1 MENTSLSLGHRFGRA
16 EVGRRGTREPL
27 DDVDPAGSELG
38 TCPVGDDPIAL
49 DVGEQRLDG
58 GALIPPR
65 ARPTRPVE
73 RRHEGFLLADL
84 DNHVDHRHLV
94 DLIDRP
100 IDRPIERRIGRRCWL
115 GSDARYGRGRI
126 ERTQCARATG
136 AAVEFDLMSG
146 ASTWSESARLATELE
161 RVGFS
166 GMLYTETSQVPW
178 MQIAAA
184 ATAAPT
190 LMFAT
195 GIAVAFPRSPMVS
208 AATAWELAHN
218 TEGRFRLGLGSQ
230 VKAHI
235 KRRYGAEFGPPG
247 PRLRDYVLAVKACFR
262 AFHGDEKLSHEG
274 PYYRLN
280 LLPPQWAP
288 PRHDFGDIKVDIS
301 AVGPYMT
308 RMAGEVADGVHV
320 HPFHSTQYIRQRLL
334 PAVAAG
340 AESAGRDMA
349 DVDLVVPVFAI
360 PGDSHEER
368 ASLVQAAKTQ
378 YRVLRLHPELRL
390 SVRRPRIRRDDGT
403 PR

>member
-1 MENTSLSLGHRFGRA
+1 
-16 EVGRRGTREPL
+16 
-27 DDVDPAGSELG
+27 
-38 TCPVGDDPIAL
+38 
-49 DVGEQRLDG
+49 
-58 GALIPPR
+58 
-65 ARPTRPVE
+65 
-73 RRHEGFLLADL
+73 
-84 DNHVDHRHLV
+84 
-94 DLIDRP
+94 
-100 IDRPIERRIGRRCWL
+100 
-115 GSDARYGRGRI
+115 
-126 ERTQCARATG
+126 
-136 AAVEFDLMSG
+136 VEFDLMSG
-146 ASTWSESARLATELE
+146 ASTWAESARLATELE

-190 LMFAT
+190 LTFTT

-208 AATAWELAHN
+208 AAIAWELAHN

-235 KRRYGAEFGPPG
+235 QRRYGAEFAPPG

-262 AFHGDEKLSHEG
+262 AFRGDEKLDHDG

-288 PRHDFGDIKVDIS
+288 PRHDFADIKVDIS

-320 HPFHSTQYIRQRLL
+320 HPFHSMQYIRQRLL

-340 AESAGRDMA
+340 AALAGRDTS
-349 DVDLVVPVFAI
+349 DVDFIVPVFAV
-360 PGDSHEER
+360 PGDTHEDR
-368 ASLVQAAKTQ
+368 APLVEAAKTQ
-378 YRVLRLHPELRL
+378 IAFYGSTPNYAFQFDDLGFEGTTARLGERLRAGDVPGMAALITDEMLEHFAVVASWDEIADRLVERYDGVASRVVSYLAAE
-390 SVRRPRIRRDDGT
+390 SIRRDPPKLDRWGEVA
-403 PR
+403 RAVRAAA